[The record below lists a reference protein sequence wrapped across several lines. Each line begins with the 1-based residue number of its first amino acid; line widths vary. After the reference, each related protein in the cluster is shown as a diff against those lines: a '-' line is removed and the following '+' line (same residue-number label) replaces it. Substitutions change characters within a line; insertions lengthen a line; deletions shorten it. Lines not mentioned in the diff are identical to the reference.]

1 MKHRTYNLILKEAGV
16 RDRFGR
22 IYPLNELQKLC
33 DHINQ
38 NTAFGKIGT
47 DESDV
52 SGIDVEK
59 ISHSIT
65 NAIIQDNKLM
75 VTLKVLPT
83 PQGEILLNMLN
94 EYEESFGNGGLL
106 DRDHVMMNGVGRVDD
121 GDTVRNY
128 SLLSINVD
136 TNLKR

>member
-1 MKHRTYNLILKEAGV
+1 MKHRTYNVLLKQAGV
-16 RDRFGR
+16 KDKFGR
-22 IYPLNELQKLC
+22 IYPLNELHKLC

-38 NTAFGKIGT
+38 NVVFGKIGT

-52 SGIDVEK
+52 SGINVETV
-59 ISHSIT
+59 SHSIT
-65 NAIIQDNKLM
+65 NAFIRDNKLM

-106 DRDHVMMNGVGRVDD
+106 DRDHVMMNGVGHVDD
-121 GDTVRNY
+121 DGTVRNY